1 MDLASAIYNGFY
13 KFIASSN
20 TVHFLG
26 SKEFNACVISAFKDE
41 LITWSTNEEI
51 DAKAAGTLDLTPTEG
66 C

>member
-26 SKEFNACVISAFKDE
+26 SKGFNACVIDAFKDE

-51 DAKAAGTLDLTPTEG
+51 DA
-66 C
+66 